1 MKKIDIRF
9 GVLVAIIL
17 VAAFSR
23 MIPHPFNFSPLGAIG
38 LFGAAHFTKKWQAL
52 VIPVAAAFL
61 SDIFINNVIYAAY
74 YPSFTWFAEGF
85 YWQYGSYILIAAF
98 GILLYNKGI
107 SAPKILGG
115 ALASSLLFFLISNF
129 GCFIGSATYPQNV
142 GGLMACYAAGL
153 PFVNGTVMGDL
164 FYNAILFGTFA
175 LLQNRFSALKLA

>member
-38 LFGAAHFTKKWQAL
+38 LFGAAHFSKKWQAL
-52 VIPVAAAFL
+52 IIPVAAAFL

-85 YWQYGSYILIAAF
+85 YWQYGS
-98 GILLYNKGI
+98 
-107 SAPKILGG
+107 
-115 ALASSLLFFLISNF
+115 
-129 GCFIGSATYPQNV
+129 
-142 GGLMACYAAGL
+142 
-153 PFVNGTVMGDL
+153 
-164 FYNAILFGTFA
+164 
-175 LLQNRFSALKLA
+175 